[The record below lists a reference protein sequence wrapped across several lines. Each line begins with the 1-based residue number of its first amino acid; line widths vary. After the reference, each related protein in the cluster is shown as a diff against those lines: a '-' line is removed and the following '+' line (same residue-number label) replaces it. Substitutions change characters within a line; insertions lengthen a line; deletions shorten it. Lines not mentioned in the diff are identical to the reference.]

1 MPLEYGLELKIKSI
15 APALKEYSAWFAA
28 VHSGASAI
36 IPGLLLGWLGGEGA
50 AELLKPE
57 QIEELRQSHHKLI
70 AAGKPNPGQFEE
82 FIAELIS
89 LEKKIVSENLGYDS
103 LTSLR
108 SKRVLVNDLKKEL
121 DRLARNGQQFTV
133 AIARIDSFQ
142 KIRDSFGEAKARDYV
157 VLVSG
162 LIKKSLRAFDDAYV
176 FADDKFILCMK
187 QSEARGGIAALER
200 LRHELER
207 ENITINFG
215 GEKIPLTVS
224 CCVAEPLPDEKVHEL
239 LENLDADLNNPRN
252 ESDTVLKHY
261 EMSPLERYVQA
272 AKE

>member
-1 MPLEYGLELKIKSI
+1 MPLEYGLEQKIKNI

-28 VHSGASAI
+28 VHSDTPATV
-36 IPGLLLGWLGGEGA
+36 PGLLLGWLGGEGA

-57 QIEELRQSHHKLI
+57 QIEEFRQNHHKLI
-70 AAGKPNPGQFEE
+70 AAGKPNPGQFED
-82 FIAELIS
+82 FIAELAS

-133 AIARIDSFQ
+133 AIARIDGFQ
-142 KIRDSFGEAKARDYV
+142 KIRDSFGEDKARDYV

-215 GEKIPLTVS
+215 NEKVPLTVS

-252 ESDTVLKHY
+252 ESDMVLKHY